1 MKIIENAYNQFYGSQ
16 KQQLVEAVFDIVYD
30 NPENVQKIKA
40 SINVPENMT
49 NMIKISEF
57 QQAISKFRGYSQHL
71 IFMEMEEFSENI
83 ETVIKDVQ
91 WNPVSTLSLEVY
103 LAYSQQFILRT
114 KDNSFKFLKND

>member
-1 MKIIENAYNQFYGSQ
+1 
-16 KQQLVEAVFDIVYD
+16 
-30 NPENVQKIKA
+30 
-40 SINVPENMT
+40 
-49 NMIKISEF
+49 
-57 QQAISKFRGYSQHL
+57 
-71 IFMEMEEFSENI
+71 MEMEEFSENI